1 MLNLHTKAK
10 EGFQIV
16 EVTADTI
23 AHVSKIH
30 NSYGFF
36 FFFSLIYIFFN
47 AKKREDKDNC
57 DIC

>member
-23 AHVSKIH
+23 AHVAKIH
-30 NSYGFF
+30 NSYGF

>member
-36 FFFSLIYIFFN
+36 FSLIYIFFN